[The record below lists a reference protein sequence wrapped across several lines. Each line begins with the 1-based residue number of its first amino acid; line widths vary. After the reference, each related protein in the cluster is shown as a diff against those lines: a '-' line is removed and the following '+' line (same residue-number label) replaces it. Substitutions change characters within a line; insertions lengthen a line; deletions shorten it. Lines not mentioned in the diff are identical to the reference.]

1 MKIKVINCKNKN
13 YINKLKIFL
22 DRRRSGKIID
32 TSIVSKIIKDI
43 KKNKFKALIKYE
55 KKFSNNKKIKPSQK
69 EIRQSIKTLDPKIKK
84 AIDIAYSRIF
94 KFHSLQKTK
103 NLKFV
108 DQYRNKIEYKH
119 IPIQKIGVYVP
130 SNLPST
136 LLMNVI
142 PAKIAGVKRVVVANP
157 ISNGKLNSA
166 VMYAAKKCGVDEIIT
181 CGGAQAIGS
190 LAYIQQVNK
199 ITGPGNDYVA
209 KAKQLVFGDI
219 GIEGMI
225 AGPSEICIVADNKT
239 ELNEIATSMLGQSEH
254 DKNSQSIL
262 VTKYK
267 GLVKKVKNHLNINL
281 NNISRKKIILESL
294 KKHGLFVLCQND
306 NQIIEVINEIAPEHL
321 ELNISNSKKYINKI
335 FNAGSICIGKY
346 SPMAVTDYNAGSNHT
361 LPTLGSA
368 KFSSGLNLSEF
379 YKKISYITL
388 SKKGVEKIGKSAIH
402 LANYE
407 NLTAHMLSIKSRMRR
422 K

>member
-1 MKIKVINCKNKN
+1 MIKVINCKNKN
-13 YINKLKIFL
+13 YKNKLKIFL
-22 DRRRSGKIID
+22 EKRRSGKIVD
-32 TSIVSKIIKDI
+32 TSMVSKIIKDI
-43 KKNKFKALIKYE
+43 KKNKLKALIKYE
-55 KKFSNNKKIKPSQK
+55 KKFSKNTKIKPTQR
-69 EIRQSIKTLDPKIKK
+69 EINQSIKTLDPKVKK
-84 AIDIAYSRIF
+84 AIDFAYSRIF
-94 KFHSLQKTK
+94 KFHSLQKAK
-103 NLKFV
+103 NIKYV
-108 DQYRNKIEYKH
+108 DQFKNKIEYKH
-119 IPIQKIGVYVP
+119 VPIQKIGVYVP
-130 SNLPST
+130 ANLPST

-142 PAKIAGVKRVVVANP
+142 PAKIAGVKRIVVANP
-157 ISNGKLNSA
+157 ILNGHLNAA
-166 VMYAAKKCGVDEIIT
+166 VIYAAKKCSVDEIIT

-209 KAKQLVFGDI
+209 KAKQLVFGDV

-239 ELNEIATSMLGQSEH
+239 ELNEITTSMLGQSEH
-254 DKNSQSIL
+254 GENSQSIL

-267 GLVKKVKNHLNINL
+267 DLIKKVQKDLNINL
-281 NNISRKKIILESL
+281 KKLSRKKIVSKSL
-294 KKHGLFVLCQND
+294 KNHGLIVLCQND
-306 NQIIEVINEIAPEHL
+306 NQIIDAVNEIAPEHL
-321 ELNISNSKKYINKI
+321 ELNISNYKKYISKI
-335 FNAGSICIGKY
+335 YNAGSICIGKF

-388 SKKGVEKIGKSAIH
+388 SKKGVEKIGESAIH

-407 NLTAHMLSIKSRMRR
+407 SLTAHMLSIRSRMRR

>member
-1 MKIKVINCKNKN
+1 MIKVINCKNKN
-13 YINKLKIFL
+13 YKNKLKIFL
-22 DRRRSGKIID
+22 EKRRSGKIVD
-32 TSIVSKIIKDI
+32 TSMVSKIIKDI
-43 KKNKFKALIKYE
+43 KKNKLKALIKYE
-55 KKFSNNKKIKPSQK
+55 KKFSKNTKIKPTQR
-69 EIRQSIKTLDPKIKK
+69 EINQSIKTLDPKVKK
-84 AIDIAYSRIF
+84 AIDFAYSRIF
-94 KFHSLQKTK
+94 KFHSLQKAK
-103 NLKFV
+103 NIKYV
-108 DQYRNKIEYKH
+108 DQFKNKIEYKH
-119 IPIQKIGVYVP
+119 VPIQKIGVYVP
-130 SNLPST
+130 ANLPST

-142 PAKIAGVKRVVVANP
+142 PAKIAGVKRIVVANP
-157 ISNGKLNSA
+157 ILNGHLNAA
-166 VMYAAKKCGVDEIIT
+166 VIYAAKKCSVDEIIT

-209 KAKQLVFGDI
+209 KAKQLVFGDV

-239 ELNEIATSMLGQSEH
+239 ELNEITTSILGQSEH
-254 DKNSQSIL
+254 GKNSQSIL

-267 GLVKKVKNHLNINL
+267 DLIKKVQKDLNINL
-281 NNISRKKIILESL
+281 KKLSRKKIVSKSL
-294 KKHGLFVLCQND
+294 KNHGLIVLCQND
-306 NQIIEVINEIAPEHL
+306 NQIIDAVNEIAPEHL
-321 ELNISNSKKYINKI
+321 ELNISNYKKYISKI
-335 FNAGSICIGKY
+335 YNAGSICIGKF

-388 SKKGVEKIGKSAIH
+388 SKKGVEKIGESAIH

-407 NLTAHMLSIKSRMRR
+407 SLTAHILSIRSRMRG

>member
-1 MKIKVINCKNKN
+1 MIKVINCKNKN
-13 YINKLKIFL
+13 YKSKLKFFL
-22 DRRRSGKIID
+22 ERRRSGKNID
-32 TSIVSKIIKDI
+32 TSVVSKIIKDI
-43 KKNKFKALIKYE
+43 KKDKLKALIKYE
-55 KKFSNNKKIKPSQK
+55 KKFSKNIKINPTKR
-69 EIRQSIKTLDPKIKK
+69 EIDQSIKTLDPKIKK
-84 AIDIAYSRIF
+84 AIDFAYSRIF
-94 KFHSLQKTK
+94 KFHFLQKVK
-103 NLKFV
+103 NIKYI
-108 DQYRNKIEYKH
+108 DKYKNKIEYKH
-119 IPIQKIGVYVP
+119 IPIRAVGVYVP
-130 SNLPST
+130 ANLPST

-142 PAKIAGVKRVVVANP
+142 PAKISGVKRIVVANP
-157 ISNGKLNSA
+157 IVNGNLNAA
-166 VMYAAKKCGVDEIIT
+166 VMYAAKKCGVKEIIT

-190 LAYIQQVNK
+190 LAYIQRVNK

-209 KAKQLVFGDI
+209 KAKQLVFGEV

-225 AGPSEICIVADNKT
+225 AGPSEICIIADNKT
-239 ELNEIATSMLGQSEH
+239 KLNEITTSILGQSEH
-254 DKNSQSIL
+254 DENSQSIL

-267 GLVKKVKNHLNINL
+267 GLINKVQNDLKVNLKKLL
-281 NNISRKKIILESL
+281 RKKIVLKSL
-294 KKHGLFVLCQND
+294 NNHGLIVLCEND
-306 NQIIEVINEIAPEHL
+306 NQIIDVVNEIAPEHL
-321 ELNISNSKKYINKI
+321 ELNISNYKKYISKI
-335 FNAGSICIGKY
+335 YNAGSICIGKY

-407 NLTAHMLSIKSRMRR
+407 SLTAHTLSIKSRMRR

>member
-1 MKIKVINCKNKN
+1 MIKVINCKNKN
-13 YINKLKIFL
+13 YKNKLKIFL
-22 DRRRSGKIID
+22 EKRRSGKIVD
-32 TSIVSKIIKDI
+32 TSMVSKIIKDI
-43 KKNKFKALIKYE
+43 KKNKLKALIKYE
-55 KKFSNNKKIKPSQK
+55 KKFSKNTKIKPTQR
-69 EIRQSIKTLDPKIKK
+69 EINQSIKTLDPKVKK
-84 AIDIAYSRIF
+84 AIDFAYSRIF
-94 KFHSLQKTK
+94 KFHSLQKAK
-103 NLKFV
+103 NIKYV
-108 DQYRNKIEYKH
+108 DQFKNKIEYKH
-119 IPIQKIGVYVP
+119 VPIQKIGVYVP
-130 SNLPST
+130 ANLPST

-142 PAKIAGVKRVVVANP
+142 PAKIAGVKRIVVANP
-157 ISNGKLNSA
+157 ILNGHLNAA
-166 VMYAAKKCGVDEIIT
+166 VIYAAKKCSVDEIIT

-209 KAKQLVFGDI
+209 KAKQLVFGDV

-239 ELNEIATSMLGQSEH
+239 ELNEITTSILGQSEH
-254 DKNSQSIL
+254 GENSQSIL
-262 VTKYK
+262 VTRYK
-267 GLVKKVKNHLNINL
+267 DLINKVQKDLNINL
-281 NNISRKKIILESL
+281 KKLSRKKIVSKSL
-294 KKHGLFVLCQND
+294 KNHGLIVLCQND
-306 NQIIEVINEIAPEHL
+306 NQIIDAVNEIAPEHL
-321 ELNISNSKKYINKI
+321 ELNISNYKKYISKI
-335 FNAGSICIGKY
+335 YNAGSICIGKF

-388 SKKGVEKIGKSAIH
+388 SKKGVEKIGESAIH

-407 NLTAHMLSIKSRMRR
+407 SLTAHMLSIRSRMRR

>member
-1 MKIKVINCKNKN
+1 MINVINCNNKN
-13 YINKLKIFL
+13 YKNKLKIFL
-22 DRRRSGKIID
+22 DKRRLGKIID

-43 KKNKFKALIKYE
+43 KKNKVKDLIKYE
-55 KKFSNNKKIKPSQK
+55 KKFSKNKKIIPSQK
-69 EIRQSIKTLDPKIKK
+69 EINQSIKILDPKVKK
-84 AIDIAYSRIF
+84 AIDFAYSRIF

-119 IPIQKIGVYVP
+119 VPIQNVGVYVP
-130 SNLPST
+130 ANLPST

-142 PAKIAGVKRVVVANP
+142 PAKIAGVKRIVVANP
-157 ISNGKLNSA
+157 IVNGTLNSA
-166 VMYAAKKCGVDEIIT
+166 VMYAAKKCGVKEIIT

-190 LAYIQQVNK
+190 LAYIQKVNK
-199 ITGPGNDYVA
+199 IVGPGNDYVS
-209 KAKQLVFGDI
+209 KAKQLVFGDV

-239 ELNEIATSMLGQSEH
+239 ELNEITTSMLGQSEH
-254 DKNSQSIL
+254 GENSQSIL
-262 VTKYK
+262 VTKY
-267 GLVKKVKNHLNINL
+267 GDLINKVRKDLFINL
-281 NNISRKKIILESL
+281 KKLSRKKTISKSL
-294 KKHGLFVLCQND
+294 KNHGLIVLCQND
-306 NQIIEVINEIAPEHL
+306 NQIIDVINEIAPEHL
-321 ELNISNSKKYINKI
+321 ELNIFNYKKYINKI
-335 FNAGSICIGKY
+335 YNAGSICIGKY
-346 SPMAVTDYNAGSNHT
+346 SPMAISDYNVGSNHT

-379 YKKISYITL
+379 YKRISYITL
-388 SKKGVEKIGKSAIH
+388 SKKGVEKIGESAIH

>member
-1 MKIKVINCKNKN
+1 MIKIINCKNKN
-13 YINKLKIFL
+13 YKQKLKIFL
-22 DRRRSGKIID
+22 DRRRCGKIVD
-32 TSIVSKIIKDI
+32 TSIVSKIINDI
-43 KKNKFKALIKYE
+43 KKNKLKALIKYE
-55 KKFSNNKKIKPSQK
+55 KRFSKNSKIKPTQK
-69 EIRQSIKTLDPKIKK
+69 EINQSIKTLDPKVKK
-84 AIDIAYSRIF
+84 AIDFAYSRIL
-94 KFHSLQKTK
+94 KFHSLQKAK
-103 NLKFV
+103 NIKYV
-108 DQYRNKIEYKH
+108 DQYKNKIEYKY

-130 SNLPST
+130 ANLPST

-142 PAKIAGVKRVVVANP
+142 PAKIAGVQRIVVANP
-157 ISNGKLNSA
+157 ILNGNLNSA
-166 VMYAAKKCGVDEIIT
+166 VMYAAKKCCVEEIIT

-209 KAKQLVFGDI
+209 KAKQLVFGDV
-219 GIEGMI
+219 GIEGMV

-239 ELNEIATSMLGQSEH
+239 ELNEITSSILGQSEH
-254 DKNSQSIL
+254 GENSQSIL

-267 GLVKKVKNHLNINL
+267 DLINKVQKDLNVNL
-281 NNISRKKIILESL
+281 KRLSRKKTISKSL
-294 KKHGLFVLCQND
+294 KNHGLIILCQND
-306 NQIIEVINEIAPEHL
+306 NQIIDVVNEIAPEHL
-321 ELNISNSKKYINKI
+321 ELNISNNKKYIDKI
-335 FNAGSICIGKY
+335 YNAGSICIGKY

-368 KFSSGLNLSEF
+368 KFSSGLNLNEF

-388 SKKGVEKIGKSAIH
+388 SKKGVEKIGESAIH

-407 NLTAHMLSIKSRMRR
+407 SLTAHKLSIKSRMRR

>member
-225 AGPSEICIVADNKT
+225 AGPSEICILADNKT

-267 GLVKKVKNHLNINL
+267 DLIKKVKNHLNINL
-281 NNISRKKIILESL
+281 NLFYESL
-294 KKHGLFVLCQND
+294 FV
-306 NQIIEVINEIAPEHL
+306 
-321 ELNISNSKKYINKI
+321 
-335 FNAGSICIGKY
+335 G
-346 SPMAVTDYNAGSNHT
+346 
-361 LPTLGSA
+361 
-368 KFSSGLNLSEF
+368 
-379 YKKISYITL
+379 
-388 SKKGVEKIGKSAIH
+388 
-402 LANYE
+402 
-407 NLTAHMLSIKSRMRR
+407 
-422 K
+422 

>member
-1 MKIKVINCKNKN
+1 MIKVINCKNKN
-13 YINKLKIFL
+13 YKNKLKIFL
-22 DRRRSGKIID
+22 EKRRSGKIVD
-32 TSIVSKIIKDI
+32 TSMVSKIIKDI
-43 KKNKFKALIKYE
+43 KKNKLKALIKYE
-55 KKFSNNKKIKPSQK
+55 KKFSKNTKIKPTQR
-69 EIRQSIKTLDPKIKK
+69 EINQSIKTLDPKVKK
-84 AIDIAYSRIF
+84 AIDFAYSRIF
-94 KFHSLQKTK
+94 KFHSLQKAK
-103 NLKFV
+103 NIKYV
-108 DQYRNKIEYKH
+108 DQFKNKIEYKH
-119 IPIQKIGVYVP
+119 VPIQKIGVYVP
-130 SNLPST
+130 ANLPST

-142 PAKIAGVKRVVVANP
+142 PAKIAGVKRIVVANP
-157 ISNGKLNSA
+157 ILNGHLNAA
-166 VMYAAKKCGVDEIIT
+166 VIYAAKKCGVDEIIT

-209 KAKQLVFGDI
+209 KAKQLVFGDV

-239 ELNEIATSMLGQSEH
+239 ELNEITTSMLGQSEH
-254 DKNSQSIL
+254 GENSQSIL
-262 VTKYK
+262 VTRYK
-267 GLVKKVKNHLNINL
+267 DLINKVQKDLNINL
-281 NNISRKKIILESL
+281 KKLSRKKIVSKSL
-294 KKHGLFVLCQND
+294 KNHGLIVLCQND
-306 NQIIEVINEIAPEHL
+306 NQIIDAVNEIAPEHL
-321 ELNISNSKKYINKI
+321 ELNISNYKKYISKI
-335 FNAGSICIGKY
+335 YNAGSICIGKF

-388 SKKGVEKIGKSAIH
+388 SKKGVEKIGESAIH

-407 NLTAHMLSIKSRMRR
+407 SLTAHMLSIRSRMRR